1 MMQRFVF
8 LLLAASVVLLA
19 TVVPVE
25 AALLGKRETNAHRF
39 ARGLP
44 PLPPVRRSPTE
55 SAMRRQVS
63 PPPISSTTGRLEVRR
78 ADSGAVLGHVA
89 NDPNRGPVGLNLY
102 TEGDPAY
109 TDLDVKF
116 SDSDLLSLDPA
127 FDTPYYIGGFG
138 THPLS
143 PKNTNTI
150 QFINVNAG
158 PDAAIWSLDTT
169 SGALN
174 ATWTN
179 PDGTQ
184 VKPTLI
190 YDAGSNVLS
199 FTANPLALYN
209 LQLQIPVTISLVKD
223 TSP

>member
-8 LLLAASVVLLA
+8 LLLAASAVLLA

-25 AALLGKRETNAHRF
+25 AAFLGHHETNAQRF

-63 PPPISSTTGRLEVRR
+63 PPPVSTTGRLEVRQ
-78 ADSGAVLGHVA
+78 ADSGAVLGYVA
-89 NDPNRGPVGLNLY
+89 NDPSRGPVGLNLN
-102 TEGDPAY
+102 TDPNPAY

-116 SDSDLLSLDPA
+116 SDSELLSQNPA
-127 FDTPYYIGGFG
+127 FKTPYYIGGSG
-138 THPLS
+138 KEALS
-143 PKNTNTI
+143 PQNTNTI
-150 QFINVNAG
+150 KFINVHPG
-158 PDAAIWSLDTT
+158 PYAAIWSLETT
-169 SGALN
+169 SGALS

-179 PDGTQ
+179 PDGTK

-209 LQLQIPVTISLVKD
+209 LQMQIPVTISLVKD
-223 TSP
+223 ASP